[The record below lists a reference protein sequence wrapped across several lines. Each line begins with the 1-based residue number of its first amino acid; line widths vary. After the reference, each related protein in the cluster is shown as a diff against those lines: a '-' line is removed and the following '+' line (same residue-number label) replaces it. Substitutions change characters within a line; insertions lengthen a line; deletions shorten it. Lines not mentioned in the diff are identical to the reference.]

1 MIKVDSLKNKWASLE
16 ESRTDRYLLEPLDA
30 FNIFIG
36 INPSGRRILALDIKN
51 ISEVNL
57 DYFPSWTG
65 APVEHKAIENRY
77 YLIITLMDDDNAN
90 ILDDLIHNLV
100 LRFEKITTIDNAL
113 DSFSQW
119 LIEYSWFFKKN
130 RPRLSKAAQRGLIGE
145 LIFLKDYAMNN
156 RTNINALNAWRGH
169 DRKIHDFSFAKGNVE
184 IKTTISKEPKKV
196 MISNEKQLDG
206 NGIEKLFLSVFL
218 FKESESGK
226 SLPEYIDEIRTL
238 LRQDPQSANLL
249 FEVYLKHA
257 KYVEKIEPITSLI
270 K

>member
-113 DSFSQW
+113 DSFPNGLSNIVGSLKEQATIVKGGSAW
-119 LIEYSWFFKKN
+119 IN
-130 RPRLSKAAQRGLIGE
+130 RRI
-145 LIFLKDYAMNN
+145 D
-156 RTNINALNAWRGH
+156 
-169 DRKIHDFSFAKGNVE
+169 
-184 IKTTISKEPKKV
+184 
-196 MISNEKQLDG
+196 
-206 NGIEKLFLSVFL
+206 L
-218 FKESESGK
+218 FKRLCYE
-226 SLPEYIDEIRTL
+226 
-238 LRQDPQSANLL
+238 
-249 FEVYLKHA
+249 
-257 KYVEKIEPITSLI
+257 
-270 K
+270 